1 MEKERKELTVG
12 LSWDKAIG
20 KNIKSIDK
28 KDIGKIKQ
36 ISKDFI
42 QIDKGLVNKDHY
54 FVPKY
59 FVEGYDEND
68 DIIISLTEDE
78 IKNKFMNESNP
89 SGDFLDDENYK
100 QRKESLNKK
109 HPNFD
114 DDIPRF
120 SPVVG
125 SGNEQDS
132 TSEGV
137 GGGEGAQMSWEKVM
151 GKEVKSSDNKEIGK
165 IKSVGEH
172 FVEVEDGVIS
182 KKHYFISKKHLH
194 KYDGDTV
201 YSSLSKDEISR
212 KYQRDSPPLD
222 TELEDMEKGEKD
234 HELIPS
240 MAQEPGLEI
249 KTSSM
254 DEGLNISW
262 DEIIHKHVRAAD
274 NVDLGDVDKVGNEFI
289 VVREGF
295 AKVHLYYIP
304 KKYIIKYDGS
314 SLWLNLSSTLA
325 SSKFERKNEPSE
337 EEMENLLNQ

>member
-1 MEKERKELTVG
+1 MEKERKKLTVG

-20 KNIKSIDK
+20 KNIKSIDNK
-28 KDIGKIKQ
+28 EIGKIKQ
-36 ISKDFI
+36 ISKDFV
-42 QIDKGLVNKDHY
+42 QIDKGLVHKDHY

-89 SGDFLDDENYK
+89 PSDILDDDTYK

-109 HPNFD
+109 YPNFD
-114 DDIPRF
+114 DDIPQF

-125 SGNEQDS
+125 SGNDQDS
-132 TSEGV
+132 TSEG
-137 GGGEGAQMSWEKVM
+137 GEEGAQMSWEKVM
-151 GKEVKSSDNKEIGK
+151 GKEVTSSDKEEIGK
-165 IKSVGEH
+165 VKSVGEH

-182 KKHYFISKKHLH
+182 KKRYFISKKHLH
-194 KYDGDTV
+194 NYDGDKV
-201 YSSLSKDEISR
+201 YISLSKDEISQ

-222 TELEDMEKGEKD
+222 TELEGMDKGEKD
-234 HELIPS
+234 QELIPS

-249 KTSSM
+249 KTPSM
-254 DEGLNISW
+254 DEGLKIDW

-304 KKYIIKYDGS
+304 KKHIIKYDGS
-314 SLWLNLSSTLA
+314 SLWLNLSSISA
-325 SSKFERKNEPSE
+325 SAKFERKNEPSE
-337 EEMENLLNQ
+337 EEMENLLNE

>member
-1 MEKERKELTVG
+1 MLYTLLVRKLTVG
-12 LSWDKAIG
+12 LSWDKAKG
-20 KNIKSIDK
+20 KNVKSIDK
-28 KDIGKIKQ
+28 KDIGKIKE
-36 ISKDFI
+36 ISQDYI
-42 QIDKGLVNKDHY
+42 QIKKGILDKDHY

-89 SGDFLDDENYK
+89 SGDILDDDNYK

-114 DDIPRF
+114 DNIPQF

-125 SGNEQDS
+125 SGNDQDS
-132 TSEGV
+132 PSE
-137 GGGEGAQMSWEKVM
+137 EGAQMSWEKVL
-151 GKEVKSSDNKEIGK
+151 GKEVKSSDKKEIGK
-165 IKSVGEH
+165 ITSVGQH
-172 FVEVEDGVIS
+172 FVEVEDGVVS
-182 KKHYFISKKHLH
+182 KKRYFISKKHLH
-194 KYDGDTV
+194 KYDDDKV
-201 YSSLSKDEISR
+201 YSSLSKDEISQ

-222 TELEDMEKGEKD
+222 TELEHMDQGEKD

-254 DEGLNISW
+254 DEGLKIAW

-295 AKVHLYYIP
+295 ANVHLYYIP

-325 SSKFERKNEPSE
+325 SAKFERKNEPSE
-337 EEMENLLNQ
+337 EEMETLLNQ

>member
-1 MEKERKELTVG
+1 VEKERNKLTVG

-28 KDIGKIKQ
+28 KEIGKIKQ

-42 QIDKGLVNKDHY
+42 QIDKGLVDKDHY

-89 SGDFLDDENYK
+89 SSDILDDDNYK
-100 QRKESLNKK
+100 RRKESLNKK

-114 DDIPRF
+114 DNIPQF

-125 SGNEQDS
+125 SGNDQDS
-132 TSEGV
+132 TLEG
-137 GGGEGAQMSWEKVM
+137 GAQLSWDKVF
-151 GKEVKSSDNKEIGK
+151 GKEVKSSDKEEIGK
-165 IKSVGEH
+165 IKSVGQN

-182 KKHYFISKKHLH
+182 KKRYFISKKHLH
-194 KYDGDTV
+194 KYDGNKV
-201 YSSLSKDEISR
+201 YSSLSKDEILQ

-222 TELEDMEKGEKD
+222 TELEGMEKGEKD

-240 MAQEPGLEI
+240 MAHEPGLEI
-249 KTSSM
+249 KTPSM
-254 DEGLNISW
+254 DEGLKIAW

-295 AKVHLYYIP
+295 ANVHLYYIP

-325 SSKFERKNEPSE
+325 SAKFERKNEPSE

>member
-1 MEKERKELTVG
+1 MEKERKKLTVG

-28 KDIGKIKQ
+28 KDIGKINQ
-36 ISKDFI
+36 ISKDFVK
-42 QIDKGLVNKDHY
+42 IDKGLVNKDHY

-68 DIIISLTEDE
+68 DIIISLTEYE

-89 SGDFLDDENYK
+89 PSDILDDDNYK

-114 DDIPRF
+114 DNIPQF

-125 SGNEQDS
+125 SGNDQDS
-132 TSEGV
+132 PS
-137 GGGEGAQMSWEKVM
+137 EGAQLSWEKVL
-151 GKEVKSSDNKEIGK
+151 GKEVKSSDKEEIGK

-182 KKHYFISKKHLH
+182 KKRYFISKKHLH
-194 KYDGDTV
+194 KYDGDKV
-201 YSSLSKDEISR
+201 YSSLSKEEISQ

-222 TELEDMEKGEKD
+222 TELEGMEKGEKD

-249 KTSSM
+249 KTPSM
-254 DEGLNISW
+254 DEGLKIAW

-274 NVDLGDVDKVGNEFI
+274 NVDLGDVDRVGNEFI

-304 KKYIIKYDGS
+304 KKHIIKYDGS
-314 SLWLNLSSTLA
+314 SLWLNLSSLSA
-325 SSKFERKNEPSE
+325 SAKFERKNEPSE

>member
-1 MEKERKELTVG
+1 MRKLTIG
-12 LSWDKAIG
+12 LSWDKAKG
-20 KNIKSIDK
+20 KNAKSIDNK
-28 KDIGKIKQ
+28 EIGKIKE
-36 ISKDFI
+36 ISQDYI
-42 QIDKGLVNKDHY
+42 QIKKGIVDSDY
-54 FVPKY
+54 FFVPKY
-59 FVEGYDEND
+59 FVEGYEDD
-68 DIIISLTEDE
+68 DIIIALTEDE
-78 IKNKFMNESNP
+78 IKNKFMNESNNP
-89 SGDFLDDENYK
+89 SGDILNDDNYK

-114 DDIPRF
+114 DNIPQF

-125 SGNEQDS
+125 SGNNQDS
-132 TSEGV
+132 PSE
-137 GGGEGAQMSWEKVM
+137 EGAQLSWDKVM
-151 GKEVKSSDNKEIGK
+151 GKEVKSSDKEEIGK
-165 IKSVGEH
+165 IKSVGQH

-182 KKHYFISKKHLH
+182 KKRYFISKKHLH
-194 KYDGDTV
+194 KYDGDKV
-201 YSSLSKDEISR
+201 YSSLSKDEISQ

-222 TELEDMEKGEKD
+222 TELEHMDQGEKD
-234 HELIPS
+234 RELIPS

-254 DEGLNISW
+254 DEGLKIAW

-295 AKVHLYYIP
+295 ANVHLYYIP

-314 SLWLNLSSTLA
+314 SLWLNLSSTIA

-337 EEMENLLNQ
+337 EEMEKLLNQ